1 MSDIQATIEETG
13 PIARTLK
20 VSVSPEHVRG
30 CFDRAYR
37 KLQGRA
43 HIKGFRK
50 GKAPR
55 PMLEQV
61 YGAEIERDVLGELIE
76 EGCAETI
83 REHKLDIVTAPRLLK
98 HEYVGGEGGLSFEAV
113 VDIRPDVKL
122 GEYKGLAVEKA
133 IVRVTDEDVSAAL
146 EALRNRMAVLR
157 VEEERTTVQ
166 QGDVIVFTMFG
177 FEGDVAVP
185 GTAGEGLLLE
195 VGSGRFPEDFE
206 KQLPGVVR
214 GEKAPIT
221 VSFSDQHADESVR
234 GKTIRFDVTVTEIK
248 VKVLPELDDSFA
260 AEAGVEGCDTL
271 DALRERI
278 RQDLRERARRDAD
291 RRVQNELVGRLVQA
305 HEFEVPASMMHEA
318 IHGYM
323 HEMGADHPHDSE
335 ESKKLHEAL
344 APRAVG
350 ELRAGFILD
359 AIAAAENVE
368 VTREELE
375 NRIRAHLAS
384 AGRRADEVR
393 RHYSQAGAIADLR
406 RNMLREKAA
415 GIVFDSAS
423 VQEREV
429 EESKVAD
436 RG

>member
-1 MSDIQATIEETG
+1 MSDIQSTIEEAG
-13 PIARTLK
+13 PVGRTLK
-20 VSVSPEHVRG
+20 VSVSPEHVRAS
-30 CFDRAYR
+30 FDKAYK

-43 HIKGFRK
+43 HLKGFRK

-55 PMLEQV
+55 QMLEQT
-61 YGAEIERDVLGELIE
+61 YGAEVERDVLSELIE

-98 HEYVGGEGGLSFEAV
+98 HEYAGDGLSFEAS
-113 VDIRPDVKL
+113 VDIRPDVNL
-122 GEYKGLAVEKA
+122 GQYKGLEVEKLIA
-133 IVRVTDEDVSAAL
+133 KVEDSHVDASL
-146 EALRNRMAVLR
+146 EGLRNRMAVLR
-157 VEEERTTVQ
+157 AEEDRTTVEN
-166 QGDVIVFTMFG
+166 GDVVVFTMYG
-177 FEGDVAVP
+177 FDGDEAVP
-185 GTAGEGLLLE
+185 GTSGEGLVLE

-206 KQLPGVVR
+206 KQLVGVTR
-214 GEKAPIT
+214 GVKTPIT
-221 VSFSDQHADESVR
+221 VSFSEEHGDESVR

-248 VKVLPELDDSFA
+248 VKVLPPLDDSLA

-271 DALRERI
+271 DALREKI
-278 RQDLRERARRDAD
+278 RQDLRARARQDAD
-291 RRVQNELVGRLVQA
+291 RRMQNVLIGKLVEA
-305 HEFEVPASMMHEA
+305 HEFEVPQSLIHEN
-318 IHGYM
+318 IHHYM

-344 APRAVG
+344 APRARG

-359 AIAAAENVE
+359 AIAMAEEVE
-368 VTREELE
+368 VSREDME
-375 NRIRAHLAS
+375 NRIRAHLAQ

-393 RHYSQAGAIADLR
+393 KHYSQAGAIAELR
-406 RNMLREKAA
+406 RNLLREKAA
-415 GIVFDSAS
+415 QRVFESAS